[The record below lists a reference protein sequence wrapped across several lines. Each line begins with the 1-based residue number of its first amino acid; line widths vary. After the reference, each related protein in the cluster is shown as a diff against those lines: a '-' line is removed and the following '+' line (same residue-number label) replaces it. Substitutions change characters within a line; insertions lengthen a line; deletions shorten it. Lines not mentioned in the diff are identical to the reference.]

1 MDIEWI
7 KHQRAELEGLL
18 GHKKATIEALN
29 KPYGLSVH
37 PNEKVAVMDCIS
49 RPRLEE
55 KCLLE
60 RIKVLEK
67 ENQELKHKLVL
78 KTIGLK

>member
-7 KHQRAELEGLL
+7 KRQRTELERLL
-18 GHKKATIEALN
+18 GPKKVSIEALN
-29 KPYGLSVH
+29 KPYGFPVH

-60 RIKVLEK
+60 RIEVLER
-67 ENQELKHKLVL
+67 ENRELKHKLVL
-78 KTIGLK
+78 KTLGVG